1 MFKLV
6 VRSQT
11 QSQSI
16 YYLQKGYLLKK
27 DTRNKKMTTFN
38 MLSCQNVIRSR
49 ITILFYAHAAHL
61 NDTIHTVLWV
71 YLPFRKTF
79 EEKDFIE
86 NTVTYVPFHISCS
99 SKLHTRLAYQ
109 IYLKITLYDIC
120 CI

>member
-1 MFKLV
+1 MSIFNSNLLQK
-6 VRSQT
+6 RK
-11 QSQSI
+11 SQSI
-16 YYLQKGYLLKK
+16 YYLQKGCLLKK
-27 DTRNKKMTTFN
+27 YTRNKKMTTFN

-86 NTVTYVPFHISCS
+86 NTVTYVSFQISCS
-99 SKLHTRLAYQ
+99 SKLHTR
-109 IYLKITLYDIC
+109 
-120 CI
+120 